1 MKANACAKLVAQM
14 SAQKPLSSA
23 SRKAQTLSVAKK
35 SNVQIGLTMNIIIGF
50 IVVCGCIVGSFMA
63 MGGEVDA
70 LFQPFEFLII
80 GGAGIGSFIMA
91 NPMKVLKDSGKAL
104 GEIFRNAVPKEKAY
118 LEVLGV
124 LYSLMRDLRTKS
136 RNEIEAHIDNPA
148 ESTIF
153 QQAPT
158 VLKNKELT
166 AFICDYVRLIIIG
179 NARSHE
185 IEALMDEEIQ
195 TITRDKM
202 KPYQSLTT
210 MGDAFPAIG
219 IIAAVLGVIKA
230 MGKINESPEVLGGL
244 IGAALVGTMLGIFLS
259 YSVCN
264 PLTSQIKIVRT
275 KQHRL
280 YIIVK
285 QTLLAYMNGSVPQ
298 VALEYGRKT
307 ISNKERP
314 SIDSVEQEM
323 MNPGGEKAA

>member
-1 MKANACAKLVAQM
+1 
-14 SAQKPLSSA
+14 
-23 SRKAQTLSVAKK
+23 
-35 SNVQIGLTMNIIIGF
+35 MNIIIGL
-50 IVVCGCIVGSFMA
+50 IVTIGCVLGGFMA
-63 MGGEVDA
+63 MGGHLDV
-70 LFQPFEFLII
+70 LNQPFELMII
-80 GGAGIGSFIMA
+80 GGAGVGGFIVA
-91 NPMKVLKDSGKAL
+91 NTMKVIKETGKAL
-104 GEIFRNAVPKEKAY
+104 MEAFKHKVPKERHY
-118 LEVLGV
+118 LDTLGV

-136 RNEIEAHIDNPA
+136 RNEIEAHIDNPD
-148 ESTIF
+148 ESPIF
-153 QQAPT
+153 QSAPT
-158 VLKNKELT
+158 VLANKELT

-202 KPYQSLTT
+202 KPYQSLST

-244 IGAALVGTMLGIFLS
+244 IGSALVGTMLGIFLS
-259 YSVCN
+259 YSIVTPIATN
-264 PLTSQIKIVRT
+264 IKVVRE
-275 KQHRL
+275 KQNRL

-307 ISNKERP
+307 ISSYERP
-314 SIDSVEQEM
+314 SIDAVEQEM
-323 MNPGGEKAA
+323 MNPGGGGDSKAA